1 MGRPTL
7 LFKPCHRLTRR
18 FFRSEKSIPRRPGA
32 GERRILRACALQRTF
47 YYTQFGIL
55 RKDDLFKVVLD
66 PGPDKLEKWIPA
78 PAPSKRST
86 GVTFAQPRRK
96 PSAKLNHSIGC
107 CWHRQFH
114 SVRVRTARVGTGTLA
129 RPGRAKPVWLC
140 TLPAVYSID
149 CGC

>member
-32 GERRILRACALQRTF
+32 GERRILRACALQRNF
-47 YYTQFGIL
+47 SFTQFGIL

-66 PGPDKLEKWIPA
+66 PGPDKLEKWILA

-86 GVTFAQPRRK
+86 GVPLAQPRRK
-96 PSAKLNHSIGC
+96 HSAKLIHSIGWC
-107 CWHRQFH
+107 RRLQFH
-114 SVRVRTARVGTGTLA
+114 AACIGIVHVGMIA
-129 RPGRAKPVWLC
+129 RPSRAKPGAL
-140 TLPAVYSID
+140 
-149 CGC
+149 